1 MRYMSPDLLPGG
13 KSVLVTVTSGGGFE
27 NASIHLVSLDTGERR
42 ILVERGFH
50 ARYAFG
56 YLIYARSDSLMAVP
70 FDIDRLEV
78 SGSPVPVLQGV
89 DSSTLG
95 TAHYSVS
102 RGGSLVYVS
111 TQTAGSVPVWVDR
124 NRNVQP
130 IDVQPRGFW
139 GPRLSPDGSRLA
151 MSANDALMETWMLEL
166 DRGALTRFTFEG
178 NSHIPIWTPDGKRL
192 VFSSDREGGAHNLF
206 WKPAD
211 GSGEPERLSMTDY
224 HQDPASFSPDGKLLA
239 FAQNHPETRW
249 DIWLLHMDNE
259 RRAEPFLQTEFNEHD
274 PMISPDG
281 RWLAYASNE
290 SGRYEVYVQSLPN
303 GGKKRV
309 ISTEGGREPLWARN
323 GRELFYRN
331 RERLMAVAVET
342 EVVFDAERP
351 RLLFD
356 TSGLRGPGGFG
367 PPNFDV
373 TPDGQH
379 FVMMSPAE
387 ASGPGQINVVLNWSE
402 ELKRLVPT
410 P

>member
-1 MRYMSPDLLPGG
+1 VGL
-13 KSVLVTVTSGGGFE
+13 
-27 NASIHLVSLDTGERR
+27 
-42 ILVERGFH
+42 
-50 ARYAFG
+50 
-56 YLIYARSDSLMAVP
+56 
-70 FDIDRLEV
+70 
-78 SGSPVPVLQGV
+78 
-89 DSSTLG
+89 
-95 TAHYSVS
+95 
-102 RGGSLVYVS
+102 
-111 TQTAGSVPVWVDR
+111 
-124 NRNVQP
+124 
-130 IDVQPRGFW
+130 
-139 GPRLSPDGSRLA
+139 
-151 MSANDALMETWMLEL
+151 
-166 DRGALTRFTFEG
+166 
-178 NSHIPIWTPDGKRL
+178 
-192 VFSSDREGGAHNLF
+192 LF

-211 GSGEPERLSMTDY
+211 GSGEPERLSTTDY

-259 RRAEPFLQTEFNEHD
+259 RRAEPFLRTEFNEHD

-281 RWLAYASNE
+281 RWLAYTSNE
-290 SGRYEVYVQSLPN
+290 SGRYEVYVQSLPD

-356 TSGLRGPGGFG
+356 TGGLRGTGGFG

-379 FVMMSPAE
+379 FVMMSPAG
-387 ASGPGQINVVLNWSE
+387 ASEPEQINVVLNWFE
-402 ELKRLVPT
+402 ELKRLVSIDN
-410 P
+410 